1 MLCFWWHLGCRFCE
15 SGFKLTKAKCVY
27 WREREKKERKDR
39 CLVMSIEYT
48 SIRNVAVQ
56 LRSLSAD
63 TENQPIIA
71 REEGCMAALVGFIEG
86 NDPEIVKIA
95 VEAILDLTS
104 HPDNAEVLKSE
115 RGLVPA
121 LKALV
126 TDFDRT
132 DVATRQSAHACL
144 VNLLVRNSKE
154 NNAFVAE
161 ELASLANKG
170 GLGGKDAFDS
180 PFSSSILKPKA
191 PISNSEQNHAD
202 LVDIPFLPQTLTIRL
217 YVRNVSDE
225 DVQYRVERL
234 LVMTRGVVS
243 VSFEI
248 GTETVIVRSR
258 IAAEYI
264 RKAIELRGGF
274 SAEILDEEVYVEKE
288 NSQRHSNE
296 NVCHNSGPKYLDEM
310 PSRSRLSWSW
320 QRGDRIIVPGNG
332 GATLAERLE
341 AQRKEEAK
349 KRAKATRLVNR
360 IGKSFAS
367 GFGFW

>member
-1 MLCFWWHLGCRFCE
+1 
-15 SGFKLTKAKCVY
+15 
-27 WREREKKERKDR
+27 
-39 CLVMSIEYT
+39 MSIEYT

-86 NDPEIVKIA
+86 NDSEIVRIA

-104 HPDNAEVLKSE
+104 HPDNAEVMKSE
-115 RGLVPA
+115 RGLVSA

-126 TDFDRT
+126 TDFDRA
-132 DVATRQSAHACL
+132 DIGTRQSAHACL

-154 NNAFVAE
+154 SQAFIAE

-170 GLGGKDAFDS
+170 GLGGKEAFDS
-180 PFSSSILKPKA
+180 SLSTVLKPKA
-191 PISNSEQNHAD
+191 QNCLSEQNHAD
-202 LVDIPFLPQTLTIRL
+202 LVDVPFLPQTLTIRL

-258 IAAEYI
+258 IAAEYV

-274 SAEILDEEVYVEKE
+274 PAEIIDEEVYIEKE
-288 NSQRHSNE
+288 NNQLRSNE
-296 NVCHNSGPKYLDEM
+296 ALYISSDGPKYLDEM

-320 QRGDRIIVPGNG
+320 QRGDKIIVPGNG
-332 GATLAERLE
+332 GVTLAERLE

-349 KRAKATRLVNR
+349 KRARATRLVNR
-360 IGKSFAS
+360 IGKSFVS

>member
-1 MLCFWWHLGCRFCE
+1 
-15 SGFKLTKAKCVY
+15 
-27 WREREKKERKDR
+27 
-39 CLVMSIEYT
+39 MSIEYT

-86 NDPEIVKIA
+86 NDPEIVRIA

-104 HPDNAEVLKSE
+104 HPDNSEVMKSE

-126 TDFDRT
+126 TDFDRA
-132 DVATRQSAHACL
+132 DVGTRQSAHACL

-154 NNAFVAE
+154 NQAFIAE

-170 GLGGKDAFDS
+170 GIGGKETFDS
-180 PFSSSILKPKA
+180 AFSSILKPKF
-191 PISNSEQNHAD
+191 PNSVSECNHAD
-202 LVDIPFLPQTLTIRL
+202 LVDVPFLPQTLTIRL

-258 IAAEYI
+258 IAAEYV

-274 SAEILDEEVYVEKE
+274 AAEIIDEEVYIEKE
-288 NSQRHSNE
+288 NNQVHSNE
-296 NVCHNSGPKYLDEM
+296 AFYNTSGPKYLDEM
-310 PSRSRLSWSW
+310 PSRSRRLSWSW

-332 GATLAERLE
+332 GVTLAERLE

-349 KRAKATRLVNR
+349 KRARATRLVNR
-360 IGKSFAS
+360 IGKSFVS